1 MMCRRL
7 NIVLLLLLLSFNTL
21 SMAKDKGEYLLTE
34 KTYKA
39 LTAAQ
44 ELMSGERYSKA
55 EVQLLALLKKTR
67 TGSYDQA
74 VVQQTLGYVYSSK
87 EQYRKARAEFQQAL
101 DSGALPEQ
109 VSHGLR
115 YNLGQ
120 LLLVEEEYREGV
132 KVLEQWL
139 KAEPSPPNS
148 AHVLIASAY
157 YELNNFSQTVQHMN
171 IAVRNEKLPPEN
183 WYQLLLAAHMEL
195 KQYAAGIKVLE
206 KLIVRYPQKELY
218 WQQLASLYAQQNKHV
233 SVLAVQ
239 VLAQRLELSD
249 RHVLVRLSKLYRY
262 LNIPYK
268 AAQLLDK
275 GMQDGVIVKNQ
286 KNLNRLA
293 DSWLAARE
301 KEKAVVVLKRVAKR
315 DSTGESDLKYGRVL
329 FDLEQWQGA
338 SVAFDNSLQKLT
350 GKSRGMATLMAG
362 LAQFHLGHLK
372 RAQVLL
378 NKATAYQR
386 EQQQALY
393 WLNYVEQVI
402 QNKAVEQQQEV
413 S

>member
-1 MMCRRL
+1 MMSSRL
-7 NIVLLLLLLSFNTL
+7 NIVLLVLLLSFNAL
-21 SMAKDKGEYLLTE
+21 AMAKDKSEYLLTE

-39 LTAAQ
+39 LIAAQ
-44 ELMSGERYSKA
+44 TLMTGEQYAKA
-55 EVQLLALLKKTR
+55 EVQLVALLKTTKP
-67 TGSYDQA
+67 GSYDQA
-74 VVQQTLGYVYSSK
+74 VAQQTLGYVYSSN
-87 EQYRKARAEFQQAL
+87 EQYKKARMQFQQAL
-101 DSGALPEQ
+101 DSGALPEP
-109 VSHGLR
+109 VGHGLR

-120 LLLVEEEYREGV
+120 LLIADEQYSKGV

-139 KAEPSPPNS
+139 SAEFSPPNN

-157 YELNNFSQTVQHMN
+157 YELNNFRQTVHHMN
-171 IAVRNEKLPPEN
+171 IAVHHQKLPAEN

-206 KLIVRYPQKELY
+206 KLIVRYPQKEPY
-218 WQQLASLYAQQNKHV
+218 WQQLASLYAQQNKQV

-239 VLAQRLELSD
+239 VLAQRLALSD
-249 RHVLVRLSKLYRY
+249 RQVLVRLSDLYRY

-275 GMQDGVIVKNQ
+275 GMKEGVIVPNQ

-301 KEKAVVVLKRVAKR
+301 RGKAVTVLKRVAQR
-315 DSTGESDLKYGRVL
+315 DSSGESELKYGRVL
-329 FDLEQWQGA
+329 FDLGQWQAA
-338 SVAFDNSLQKLT
+338 SIAFDSSLQKLASKKH
-350 GKSRGMATLMAG
+350 GIATLMAG
-362 LAQFHLGHLK
+362 VAQFHLGHLK

-393 WLNYVEQVI
+393 WLNYIDQLI
-402 QNKAVEQQQEV
+402 QTEAVKKIRM
-413 S
+413 

>member
-7 NIVLLLLLLSFNTL
+7 NIALLLLLLSFNTL
-21 SMAKDKGEYLLTE
+21 SMAKEKQQYLLTE

-44 ELMSGERYSKA
+44 ELMSGEQYAKA
-55 EVQLLALLKKTR
+55 EIQLLALLKKTKPD
-67 TGSYDQA
+67 SYDQA

-87 EQYRKARAEFQQAL
+87 EQYRKALAEFQQAL

-120 LLLVEEEYREGV
+120 LLLAEEEYREGV

-157 YELNNFSQTVQHMN
+157 YELNNFSQTVQYMN
-171 IAVRNEKLPPEN
+171 IAVGNEKQPAEN

-195 KQYAAGIKVLE
+195 KQYVAGIKVLE
-206 KLIVRYPQKELY
+206 KLIVRYPQKEPY
-218 WQQLASLYAQQNKHV
+218 WQQLASLYAQQDKHV

-249 RHVLVRLSKLYRY
+249 RHVLVRLSELYRY

-275 GMQDGVIVKNQ
+275 GMQDGVIVQNQ

-372 RAQVLL
+372 RAQVFL

-402 QNKAVEQQQEV
+402 QNKAVEQQREV